1 MLRSPYH
8 NDELNNASH
17 PDGRTEAPSSA
28 STKHQQLHE
37 RLSSKRRISVSVME
51 LDRLAFAASQ
61 KSAYPPSRPSAAPKN
76 EAPQTDDPFADTSVL
91 RSTQLLALQFEREQR
106 PSVAMFQNN
115 RDVLPTM
122 RCKLVNWLIE
132 VCMHFRLHRESL
144 YLAVHYVDRYFTLHW
159 GIERSKLQLIG
170 IASLF
175 IAAKLEVSLLEV
187 ARALFTWRVSRR
199 YIRQN

>member
-1 MLRSPYH
+1 MLRSPYPY
-8 NDELNNASH
+8 EEPKTKNAPH
-17 PDGRTEAPSSA
+17 GEERIDRPLDT

-37 RLSSKRRISVSVME
+37 KLSSKRRISVSVAE
-51 LDRLAFAASQ
+51 LDQLAFAASQ
-61 KSAYPPSRPSAAPKN
+61 KAFFAPSKTVPYRLEN
-76 EAPQTDDPFADTSVL
+76 DDPFADATVL
-91 RSTQLLALQFEREQR
+91 RAAHLQSLQFEREQR

-132 VCMHFRLHRESL
+132 VCMHFRLHRETF

-175 IAAKLEVSLLEV
+175 IAAKLEVSLDMDH
-187 ARALFTWRVSRR
+187 AS
-199 YIRQN
+199 